1 MRRKGSL
8 SFLFCVLTISV
19 FAQFKLYE
27 NGHDRY
33 TAGKYDEAIALFS
46 EYLTKV
52 TRDKAMDVEVFYL
65 RALSYYKKG
74 DYQKAVFDFE
84 ESLLQNHKNTGNIHW
99 FKAKCHEKLAQN
111 ADAIDAYTS
120 ALRELD
126 SIPDAKGKLLVDRGR
141 THKKMSSFTLAIDD
155 FKNALAVVPNQSD
168 AKKELDSIDEKYFAS
183 RSTTGSPSVAEN
195 STNTGRV
202 GDKKSTPTTGD
213 KQPVSAGVKQ
223 PDKSV
228 AKNTVK
234 KDAKKEVVPTNDLPK
249 PEETTLAKNDLK
261 KENDQQGDPSQQNQT
276 DPDKKSIGQ
285 KVKHVAGKVSDKVG
299 DTFRSDGK
307 TDSQTQPNSG
317 NTKPG
322 TKIPA
327 NSTATNSQGNTEA
340 AAESK
345 PLTLAEQYKDE
356 KRYALIIGNSAYPK
370 SIGAL
375 RNPVNDAT
383 DLAKEL
389 TASNF
394 EVQLLTN
401 ATYGQM
407 RAAMLK
413 FKDKIDAGDKEKTV
427 SLFYFA
433 GHGLQHE
440 DENYL
445 VPTDAMIE
453 YQDDISRYCFGVQ
466 KMVLANME
474 RSNSRMNI
482 VILDACRNNPFP
494 AVSRSLGEQG
504 LGEMRRARGSFIAY
518 ATAPGSV
525 ASDGTG
531 RNGLYTQELLKA
543 MRKPGLTI
551 EQVFKEV
558 RANVLKLSADKQNTW
573 DSSNIVGEFYFK
585 F

>member
-1 MRRKGSL
+1 MKTCRKIFL
-8 SFLFCVLTISV
+8 SVLFSMVCFSV
-19 FAQFKLYE
+19 VAQFKLYE
-27 NGHDRY
+27 KGHDSY
-33 TAGKYDEAIALFS
+33 AAGKYDEAISLFS

-52 TRDKAMDVEVFYL
+52 TRDKNMDVEVYYL
-65 RALSYYKKG
+65 RALSYYKKNN
-74 DYQKAVFDFE
+74 YEKAIGDFE
-84 ESLLQNHKNTGNIHW
+84 ETLLQNHKNRGNIHW
-99 FKAKCHEKLAQN
+99 FKAKCHEKLAQKS
-111 ADAIDAYTS
+111 DAIDAYTS

-126 SIPDAKGKLLVDRGR
+126 SLPDSKAKLLVDRGR
-141 THKKMSSFTLAIDD
+141 LYEDMGEYALAIQD
-155 FKNALAVVPNQSD
+155 FQGSLAIAPNQPVIT
-168 AKKELDSIDEKYFAS
+168 KEIEKINKEYLAS
-183 RSTTGSPSVAEN
+183 RGAVPQQQNGQASNAGKTPVK
-195 STNTGRV
+195 
-202 GDKKSTPTTGD
+202 GDKKPSSTQPQQQTARRDENKNIADKKNTTA
-213 KQPVSAGVKQ
+213 PVTTPARQEDV
-223 PDKSV
+223 V
-228 AKNTVK
+228 AKN
-234 KDAKKEVVPTNDLPK
+234 DAANK
-249 PEETTLAKNDLK
+249 PERN
-261 KENDQQGDPSQQNQT
+261 QPQQNAADT
-276 DPDKKSIGQ
+276 NGEKTESKSIGQ
-285 KVKHVAGKVSDKVG
+285 RVKNVAGKVGDKVS
-299 DTFRSDGK
+299 DTFKGDGK
-307 TDSQTQPNSG
+307 TEQSNKNSQASNQPVA
-317 NTKPG
+317 KPVS
-322 TKIPA
+322 TPA
-327 NSTATNSQGNTEA
+327 NTPAVVTQDPN
-340 AAESK
+340 K
-345 PLTLAEQYKDE
+345 PLTLADQYADE
-356 KRYALIIGNSAYPK
+356 KRYALIIGNSTYPK
-370 SIGAL
+370 SIGVL
-375 RNPVNDAT
+375 RNPVNDAA

-389 TASNF
+389 QASNF

-413 FKDKIDAGDKEKTV
+413 FKDKIDAGDKDKTV

-433 GHGLQHE
+433 GHGLQYE

-445 VPTDAMIE
+445 VPVDAMIE

-494 AVSRSLGEQG
+494 AVTRSMGNQG

-558 RANVLKLSADKQNTW
+558 RANVLKHSDDKQNTW
-573 DSSNIVGEFYFK
+573 DSSNIIGEFYFK